1 MEDINKGLTRFTR
14 KERDTKKKRTY
25 TTSISSGYSPKK
37 KEETIFFVDECFPQV
52 LGRQRTR
59 PPYPR
64 TSRIQRHQRIRP
76 GAHRLL
82 NRRRARPG
90 LRRKMERNQRMPAG
104 SRCVTTTR
112 WWCGNRIR
120 GADGAVNGSAASL
133 LRRCTE
139 NGFTLGS
146 TTMVLGLIT
155 GVRTGRTSPSRE
167 SLNVAAGSAHP
178 GRTFW
183 RGG

>member
-1 MEDINKGLTRFTR
+1 MRRSLALRQ
-14 KERDTKKKRTY
+14 
-25 TTSISSGYSPKK
+25 SPKK
-37 KEETIFFVDECFPQV
+37 REETASFVDKCFPQV
-52 LGRQRTR
+52 PVRQRTR
-59 PPYPR
+59 TRIRRR
-64 TSRIQRHQRIRP
+64 TRRIQRHHRIRP

-82 NRRRARPG
+82 DRRRARPG
-90 LRRKMERNQRMPAG
+90 LRRKMERNQRMSAG

-120 GADGAVNGSAASL
+120 GADGAVNGGAASL

-167 SLNVAAGSAHP
+167 SLNVAARSAHP
-178 GRTFW
+178 GSTFW